1 VIDFNDLMTFLFNM
15 AIDTTLVIF
24 EYWLKVVI
32 SSTVITW
39 FYGQMLFN
47 NKKTTN
53 FSVGVPRKSLP

>member
-1 VIDFNDLMTFLFNM
+1 M

-32 SSTVITW
+32 SSRVITW

-47 NKKTTN
+47 NKKATN
-53 FSVGVPRKSLP
+53 FRVGVPRKSLR